1 MLSGMRS
8 CNILGQIC
16 DLFCLPP
23 PKARVTH
30 VGKEGGGSAYC
41 RDSRVH
47 DLIHRS
53 GGQFSLSVQN
63 SLENSKTFNNDT
75 ILLIPN

>member
-1 MLSGMRS
+1 MSSEL
-8 CNILGQIC
+8 NLY
-16 DLFCLPP
+16 PP
-23 PKARVTH
+23 EGSWVC
-30 VGKEGGGSAYC
+30 GKEGGGSAYC